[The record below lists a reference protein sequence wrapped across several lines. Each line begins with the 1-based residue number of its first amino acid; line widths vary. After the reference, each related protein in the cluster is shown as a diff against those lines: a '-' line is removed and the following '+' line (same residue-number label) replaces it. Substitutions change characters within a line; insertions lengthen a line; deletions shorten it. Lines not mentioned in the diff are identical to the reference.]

1 MTYLDK
7 YTIPFSGL
15 SIGRHEFEF
24 EAGNQFFECFEHSE
38 ISEGELK
45 IRITLDKKSTMLELI
60 FEVKGEVI
68 VECDI
73 CADPMNL
80 PLEFSEKL
88 IVQFG
93 DKPFENTDEI
103 LVIPHGEH
111 EINIA
116 QPLFE
121 FIQLSLPA
129 KRQHPEGKCNPEMIK
144 KLKEYTSKKGNQDI
158 DPRWEVL
165 KNIKL
170 N

>member
-1 MTYLDK
+1 MNYLDK

-24 EAGNQFFECFEHSE
+24 EAGRQFFECFEHSE
-38 ISEGELK
+38 ISEAKLN
-45 IRITLDKKSTMLELI
+45 IRITLDKKSTLLDLI
-60 FEVKGEVI
+60 FEVKGV
-68 VECDI
+68 VNVVCDI
-73 CADPMNL
+73 CTDPIDL

-88 IVQFG
+88 IYQFG
-93 DKPFENTDEI
+93 SEQYENTDEI
-103 LVIPHGEH
+103 LVIPHGDH

-121 FIQLSLPA
+121 FIHLSLPA
-129 KRQHPEGKCNPEMIK
+129 KRQHPEGKCNPEMLK
-144 KLKEYTSKKGNQDI
+144 KLDEYTKKNGNQDI

>member
-1 MTYLDK
+1 MNYLDK

-24 EAGNQFFECFEHSE
+24 EAGQQFFECFENSE
-38 ISEGELK
+38 ISQGNLQC
-45 IRITLDKKSTMLELI
+45 RITLDKKSTLLELI
-60 FEVKGEVI
+60 FEVKGTI
-68 VECDI
+68 SALCDV
-73 CADPMNL
+73 CADPMEL

-88 IVQFG
+88 IYKFG
-93 DKPFENTDEI
+93 NEEFENTDEI
-103 LVIPHGEH
+103 IVIPFGEH

-116 QPLFE
+116 QPLYE
-121 FIQLSLPA
+121 FILLSIPA
-129 KRQHPEGKCNPEMIK
+129 KKQHEKGKCNPEMLK
-144 KLKEYTSKKGNQDI
+144 KISEYTSKKENNNI

>member
-1 MTYLDK
+1 
-7 YTIPFSGL
+7 
-15 SIGRHEFEF
+15 
-24 EAGNQFFECFEHSE
+24 
-38 ISEGELK
+38 
-45 IRITLDKKSTMLELI
+45 MLELI
-60 FEVKGEVI
+60 FEVKGEV
-68 VECDI
+68 VVNCDI
-73 CADPMNL
+73 CADPMDL
-80 PLEFSEKL
+80 PMEFSEKL

-93 DKPFENTDEI
+93 DQQFENTDEI

-129 KRQHPEGKCNPEMIK
+129 KRQHPEGKCNPEMLK
-144 KLKEYTSKKGNQDI
+144 KLEEYSSKKGSQDI